1 MYNQNNGY
9 GPGQPPNQAPQI
21 PQTTTMLELNSFDPN
36 FFNVLMPVTKMA
48 APSDL
53 QRVMVNVVH
62 LDCRQDQNN
71 NGPSKDI
78 YYEKSCGKFAI
89 TKVAGMKLAAAANI
103 SIAETATGRS
113 QACERCIDMA
123 RATGKHQT
131 CGTCPHVYDTKVS
144 VTLRV
149 PEPSGGFRLMT
160 ASREFDTVTECG
172 DSMSEKQRQRVIANR
187 AAVCESKAFMRAIR
201 AALGLAGSYTMQ
213 DIQKPFVIAHI
224 VPNFNAPEIR
234 EVMAA
239 NVMQNMGMLFT
250 PTGGTTAAALPE
262 AQHRE
267 FVDDDTPPATFTDP
281 TVIEDDFNE
290 PVYGPGGPYAQTGN
304 PYAHT
309 GNPYAQA
316 GRPPQIPGGNQKPV
330 CADCG
335 SIVTEHQTQRG
346 TMTVDAIVRYSQQN
360 LGCVVCYNCQQK
372 RKRGGRG

>member
-123 RATGKHQT
+123 RATGRHQT

-172 DSMSEKQRQRVIANR
+172 ENMSDKQRQRVIANR

-290 PVYGPGGPYAQTGN
+290 PVYGPGGPYAQN
-304 PYAHT
+304 S
-309 GNPYAQA
+309 NPYAQA
-316 GRPPQIPGGNQKPV
+316 GRHPQIPNGNQGPV
-330 CADCG
+330 CTECG
-335 SIVTEHQTQRG
+335 KAVTDHQGKRG
-346 TMTVDAIVRYSQQN
+346 TMTADNIARYSTQA
-360 LGCVVCYNCQQK
+360 LGRVVCYACQQK
-372 RKRGGRG
+372 LRSGGRNNGY

>member
-1 MYNQNNGY
+1 MNNQNRGY
-9 GPGQPPNQAPQI
+9 GQPLQAAQI

-36 FFNVLMPVTKMA
+36 YYNVLMPVTKMA

-62 LDCRQDQNN
+62 LDCRQDQSN

-103 SIAETATGRS
+103 SIVETTTGRS
-113 QACERCIDMA
+113 QACERCIEMA
-123 RATGKHQT
+123 KSTGKSQP

-172 DSMSEKQRQRVIANR
+172 DGMSEKQRQRVIANR

-239 NVMQNMGMLFT
+239 NVMQTMGMMFA
-250 PTGGTTAAALPE
+250 PTGGTTSAALPE

-267 FVDDDTPPATFTDP
+267 FVEDDTPPASFTDP

-290 PVYGPGGPYAQTGN
+290 PVCGPYAQTGN
-304 PYAHT
+304 PYAQT

-316 GRPPQIPGGNQKPV
+316 SRPPQIPGGNQEPV

-335 SIVTEHQTQRG
+335 NIVTEHQTQRG
-346 TMTVDAIVRYSQQN
+346 TMTVDAIVRYSKQN

-372 RKRGGRG
+372 RKRGDRG

>member
-1 MYNQNNGY
+1 MNNQKRGY
-9 GPGQPPNQAPQI
+9 GQLPAQTPQI

-36 FFNVLMPVTKMA
+36 FYNVLMPVTKMA

-62 LDCRQDQNN
+62 LDCRQDQSN

-78 YYEKSCGKFAI
+78 YFEKSCGKFAI

-103 SIAETATGRS
+103 SIVETATGRS
-113 QACERCIDMA
+113 QACERCIEMA
-123 RATGKHQT
+123 KSTGRSQP

-160 ASREFDTVTECG
+160 ASREFDTTTETNTG
-172 DSMSEKQRQRVIANR
+172 MTDKQRQRIITNR

-201 AALGLAGSYTMQ
+201 AALGLAGSYTME
-213 DIQKPFVIAHI
+213 DIKKPFVVAHI

-239 NVMQNMGMLFT
+239 NVMQSMGMMFA
-250 PTGGTTAAALPE
+250 PSGGSTAALPE
-262 AQHRE
+262 AAPARE
-267 FVDDDTPPATFTDP
+267 FVNDETLPATFEDP
-281 TVIEDDFNE
+281 TVYEQEDDFVE
-290 PVYGPGGPYAQTGN
+290 PVYGPGGPYAQN
-304 PYAHT
+304 

-316 GRPPQIPGGNQKPV
+316 VRPPQMPSSNQGLV
-330 CADCG
+330 CTECG
-335 SIVTEHQTQRG
+335 KAVTDHKGKRG
-346 TMTVDAIVRYSQQN
+346 TMTADNIARYSTQTI
-360 LGCVVCYNCQQK
+360 GRVVCYTCQQK
-372 RKRGGRG
+372 LRSGGRNNGY

>member
-9 GPGQPPNQAPQI
+9 GPGQPPNQALQI

-123 RATGKHQT
+123 RATGRPQT

-250 PTGGTTAAALPE
+250 PTGNTTAALPE
-262 AQHRE
+262 APSRE
-267 FVDDDTPPATFTDP
+267 FLEDDTPPSSFTDP
-281 TVIEDDFNE
+281 NVFEDDFNE
-290 PVYGPGGPYAQTGN
+290 PGFNPGGHYAQTGN
-304 PYAHT
+304 PYAQGVRHSQT
-309 GNPYAQA
+309 PN
-316 GRPPQIPGGNQKPV
+316 GNQVPV
-330 CADCG
+330 CTECG
-335 SIVTEHQTQRG
+335 KAVTDHKGKRG
-346 TMTVDAIVRYSQQN
+346 TMTADNIARYSTQA
-360 LGCVVCYNCQQK
+360 LGRVVCYACQQK
-372 RKRGGRG
+372 LRSGGRNNGY

>member
-1 MYNQNNGY
+1 MHNQNNGY
-9 GPGQPPNQAPQI
+9 GYGQPPTQAPQI

-160 ASREFDTVTECG
+160 ASREFDTVTEC
-172 DSMSEKQRQRVIANR
+172 DSMSDKQRQRVIANR

-239 NVMQNMGMLFT
+239 NVMQNMGMMFT
-250 PTGGTTAAALPE
+250 PTGNTNAALPE
-262 AQHRE
+262 APHRE
-267 FVDDDTPPATFTDP
+267 YLEDDTPPSSFTDP
-281 TVIEDDFNE
+281 NVFEDDFNE
-290 PVYGPGGPYAQTGN
+290 PGFPPGGHYAQN
-304 PYAHT
+304 
-309 GNPYAQA
+309 GNPYAQN
-316 GRPPQIPGGNQKPV
+316 GRPPQITGGNQKPV

-335 SIVTEHQTQRG
+335 NVVTDHQTQRG
-346 TMTVDAIVRYSQQN
+346 TLTVDAIVQYSKQN
-360 LGCVVCYNCQQK
+360 LGCVVCYKCQQK

>member
-1 MYNQNNGY
+1 MNNQNRGY
-9 GPGQPPNQAPQI
+9 GQPTTQAPQI

-36 FFNVLMPVTKMA
+36 YYNVLMPVTKMA

-62 LDCRQDQNN
+62 LDCRQDQSN

-103 SIAETATGRS
+103 SIVETTTGRS
-113 QACERCIDMA
+113 QACERCIEMA
-123 RATGKHQT
+123 RSTGRSQP

-172 DSMSEKQRQRVIANR
+172 DGMSEKQRQRVIANR

-239 NVMQNMGMLFT
+239 NVMQTMGMMFA
-250 PTGGTTAAALPE
+250 PTGGTTTAALPE
-262 AQHRE
+262 AQNRE
-267 FVDDDTPPATFTDP
+267 FVEDDTPPASFTDP
-281 TVIEDDFNE
+281 NEIEDDFDE
-290 PVYGPGGPYAQTGN
+290 PVYGPGGPYAQNGN
-304 PYAHT
+304 SYAR
-309 GNPYAQA
+309 A
-316 GRPPQIPGGNQKPV
+316 GRPPQMPSSNQGLV
-330 CADCG
+330 CTECG
-335 SIVTEHQTQRG
+335 KAVTDHKGKRG
-346 TMTVDAIVRYSQQN
+346 TMTADNIARYSTQTI
-360 LGCVVCYNCQQK
+360 GRVVCYACQQK
-372 RKRGGRG
+372 LRSGGRNNGY

>member
-1 MYNQNNGY
+1 MNYNQNKGY
-9 GPGQPPNQAPQI
+9 GQGQPPRQPDPI

-36 FFNVLMPVTKMA
+36 FYNVLMPVTKMA

-53 QRVMVNVVH
+53 QRVMVNVVN
-62 LDCRQDQNN
+62 LDCRQDQSN

-78 YYEKSCGKFAI
+78 YYEKSCGKYAI

-123 RATGKHQT
+123 RATGRSQS

-160 ASREFDTVTECG
+160 ASREFDTTTECT
-172 DSMSEKQRQRVIANR
+172 DNMTDKQRQRIITNR

-201 AALGLAGSYTMQ
+201 AALGLAGSYTME
-213 DIQKPFVIAHI
+213 DIRKPFVIAHI

-239 NVMQNMGMLFT
+239 NVMQSVGMMFA
-250 PTGGTTAAALPE
+250 PTGGTPAAALPE
-262 AQHRE
+262 AQNRE
-267 FVDDDTPPATFTDP
+267 FVDDDTPPASFTDP
-281 TVIEDDFNE
+281 NVIEDDFDE
-290 PVYGPGGPYAQTGN
+290 PMVGPGGPYAQN
-304 PYAHT
+304 

-316 GRPPQIPGGNQKPV
+316 GRPPQTPSNNQGPV
-330 CADCG
+330 CTECRKA
-335 SIVTEHQTQRG
+335 VTDHQGKRG
-346 TMTVDAIVRYSQQN
+346 TMTADNIARYSTQT
-360 LGCVVCYNCQQK
+360 LGRVVCYACQQK
-372 RKRGGRG
+372 LGSGGRNNGY

>member
-1 MYNQNNGY
+1 MNNQNRGS
-9 GPGQPPNQAPQI
+9 GQPLQAAQI

-36 FFNVLMPVTKMA
+36 FYNVLMPVTKMA

-62 LDCRQDQNN
+62 LDCRQDQSN

-78 YYEKSCGKFAI
+78 YFEKSCGKFAI

-103 SIAETATGRS
+103 SIVETATGRS
-113 QACERCIDMA
+113 QACERCIEMA
-123 RATGKHQT
+123 KSTGRSQP

-172 DSMSEKQRQRVIANR
+172 DSMSDKQRQRVIANR

-201 AALGLAGSYTMQ
+201 AALGLASSYTME
-213 DIQKPFVIAHI
+213 DIRKPFVIAHI

-239 NVMQNMGMLFT
+239 NVMQSMGMMFA

-262 AQHRE
+262 AAPARE
-267 FVDDDTPPATFTDP
+267 FVDDDTTPATFDDP
-281 TVIEDDFNE
+281 TVYEQEGDFVE
-290 PVYGPGGPYAQTGN
+290 PGFNGYQPDPRQE
-304 PYAHT
+304 H
-309 GNPYAQA
+309 
-316 GRPPQIPGGNQKPV
+316 GRTHPRTQGPV

-335 SIVTEHQTQRG
+335 KAVTDHQGKRG
-346 TMTVDAIVRYSQQN
+346 TMTADSIARYSMQN
-360 LGCVVCYNCQQK
+360 LGRVVCYACQQ
-372 RKRGGRG
+372 RLRNGGRSNGY